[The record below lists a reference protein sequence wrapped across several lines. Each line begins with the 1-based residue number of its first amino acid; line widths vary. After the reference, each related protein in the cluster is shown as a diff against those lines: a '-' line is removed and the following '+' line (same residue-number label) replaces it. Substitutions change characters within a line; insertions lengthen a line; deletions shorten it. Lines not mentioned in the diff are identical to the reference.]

1 MVSSKVIQDIFSFL
15 KNNQAN
21 GNGDQMNYVS
31 NIRKK
36 LGYSRRTVW
45 SGLKA
50 LENMDLIERRRS
62 GKRKIIRLRS
72 FSGGG
77 FFDDEDRS
85 DDGGY
90 SWV

>member
-15 KNNQAN
+15 KNNQLN

-72 FSGGG
+72 FSGG